1 MSTKLVGSFLLSAIF
16 LVTAVAQ
23 EPGSAEAHLARGEI
37 YLQSKQYEQ
46 AIKEFRRAIDIDP
59 KLPEAHLKL
68 GVALSSSSVT
78 ANAGSGNL
86 KASLK
91 AFQEAV
97 RLRPDWPEALNHLG
111 ASYRSIQEYDKS
123 ITSLK
128 EAIRLR
134 PEFPEAE
141 ENLAIAYLYAGH
153 HKEAVVWLTK
163 VTARKPARP
172 LSHKLLGMT
181 YLILDDKEKAL
192 EQYTILQSLDQ
203 EMAKHLDNW
212 IHSPRKP
219 FFGILNGRML
229 SVRAPE
235 YPEMARKRRIQG
247 TVTVELVI
255 DEAGKVVW
263 ARATDGPA
271 ELRVTS
277 EAAARTARFKPT
289 SLSGTAVSVRGV
301 IQFKFVY

>member
-1 MSTKLVGSFLLSAIF
+1 M
-16 LVTAVAQ
+16 
-23 EPGSAEAHLARGEI
+23 
-37 YLQSKQYEQ
+37 

-68 GVALSSSSVT
+68 GLAHSSIAVSV
-78 ANAGSGNL
+78 NDRGESL

-97 RLRPDWPEALNHLG
+97 RLKPDWPEALNHLG
-111 ASYRSIQEYDKS
+111 DRYRTFQEYDKS

-134 PEFPEAE
+134 PEFPDAQ
-141 ENLAIAYLYAGH
+141 ENLAMTYLYAGH
-153 HKEAVVWLTK
+153 HTEALVWLRK
-163 VTARKPARP
+163 VTSAGPPRP
-172 LSHKLLGMT
+172 LSHKLLGLT

-192 EQYTILQSLDQ
+192 EQYTILQSLDP
-203 EMAKHLDNW
+203 EMAKYLQQW
-212 IHSPRKP
+212 IQSSRKP
-219 FFGILNGRML
+219 FFGVLNGRML

-235 YPEMARKRRIQG
+235 YPEMVRRRRIQG

-255 DEAGKVVW
+255 DETGKVVK
-263 ARATDGPA
+263 ARAIDGPV
-271 ELRVTS
+271 ELRAPS

-289 SLSGTAVSVRGV
+289 ELSGKAVSVNGV
-301 IQFKFVY
+301 IQFRFVY